1 MPPRRRRTLAPETVK
16 LNVDEVRESIARA
29 QRKQAALVVL
39 QGSESEIGTHVMLDR
54 AVTIG
59 RDPKTELPLQDE
71 GISRRHCRIAFD
83 KEKAPFFIEDLGSTN
98 GTLLNGKRLQAAKKL
113 EAGDRIYLGACVVK
127 FTYSDALEV
136 GYHAQMDVL
145 VGTDDLTGL
154 IAKRR
159 FDAAFVRAVEE
170 ARRMRAAARRH
181 DARSRRAQADQRHA
195 RPSRRRAHHRRG
207 RQAHRHGGV
216 GARRGLPLRRRRVR
230 RVFARARQARRRQG
244 RRDHPRARRRHIAS
258 RRTASSCA
266 RPSASASAP
275 IPRTAPAPSCSCVT
289 PTRRST
295 APRRRA
301 AIACAH
307 EPAAPRHRRRLEVA
321 ATSYVTW
328 PSEPLEDEASSLAV
342 GAMSA
347 LLERDQ
353 RVRHHPRRAARGA
366 ADAEAAR
373 VRRRAA
379 EARRRAD
386 APPAARAW
394 RW

>member
-83 KEKAPFFIEDLGSTN
+83 KEKSAFYIEDLGSTN
-98 GTLLNGKRLQAAKKL
+98 GTLLNGKRLQSCKKL

-159 FDAAFVRAVEE
+159 FDAAYVRAVEE
-170 ARRMRAAARRH
+170 ARRMRAPLAVMMLDLDGLKRINDTHGHPVGAHTIAEVGKIIGQVVSPHGAACRFGGDEFAAFLPNRGKR
-181 DARSRRAQADQRHA
+181 DGAKVGETIRALVAGHRFEKDGVVVRPTISIGVSAYPEDGATAELLLRHA
-195 RPSRRRAHHRRG
+195 DEALYRAKKTG
-207 RQAHRHGGV
+207 RD
-216 GARRGLPLRRRRVR
+216 RVR
-230 RVFARARQARRRQG
+230 
-244 RRDHPRARRRHIAS
+244 
-258 RRTASSCA
+258 T
-266 RPSASASAP
+266 
-275 IPRTAPAPSCSCVT
+275 
-289 PTRRST
+289 
-295 APRRRA
+295 
-301 AIACAH
+301 
-307 EPAAPRHRRRLEVA
+307 
-321 ATSYVTW
+321 
-328 PSEPLEDEASSLAV
+328 
-342 GAMSA
+342 
-347 LLERDQ
+347 
-353 RVRHHPRRAARGA
+353 
-366 ADAEAAR
+366 
-373 VRRRAA
+373 
-379 EARRRAD
+379 
-386 APPAARAW
+386 
-394 RW
+394 

>member
-83 KEKAPFFIEDLGSTN
+83 KDKGAFFIEDLGSTN
-98 GTLLNGKRLQAAKKL
+98 GTLLNGKRLQATKKL

-170 ARRMRAAARRH
+170 SRRMRAAMAVMMLDLDGLKRINDTHGHPVGAHTIAEVGKIIGQVVSRH
-181 DARSRRAQADQRHA
+181 PVGAACRFGGDEFAAFLPNLGKRDGAKVGETIRALVAGHRFEKDGVVVRPTISIGVSAYPEDGATAELLLRHA
-195 RPSRRRAHHRRG
+195 DEALYRAKKTG
-207 RQAHRHGGV
+207 RD
-216 GARRGLPLRRRRVR
+216 RVR
-230 RVFARARQARRRQG
+230 
-244 RRDHPRARRRHIAS
+244 
-258 RRTASSCA
+258 T
-266 RPSASASAP
+266 
-275 IPRTAPAPSCSCVT
+275 
-289 PTRRST
+289 
-295 APRRRA
+295 
-301 AIACAH
+301 
-307 EPAAPRHRRRLEVA
+307 
-321 ATSYVTW
+321 
-328 PSEPLEDEASSLAV
+328 
-342 GAMSA
+342 
-347 LLERDQ
+347 
-353 RVRHHPRRAARGA
+353 
-366 ADAEAAR
+366 
-373 VRRRAA
+373 
-379 EARRRAD
+379 
-386 APPAARAW
+386 
-394 RW
+394 

>member
-83 KEKAPFFIEDLGSTN
+83 KEKSAFFIEDLGSTN
-98 GTLLNGKRLQAAKKL
+98 GTLLNGKRLQAQKKL

-159 FDAAFVRAVEE
+159 FDAAYVRAVEE
-170 ARRMRAAARRH
+170 ARRMRAPLAVMMLDLDGLKLINDTHGHPVGAHTIAEVGKLIGQVVSPHGAACRFGGDEFAAFLPNLGKR
-181 DARSRRAQADQRHA
+181 DGAKVGETIRACVASHRFEKDGVVVRPTISIGVSAYPEDGATAELLLRHA
-195 RPSRRRAHHRRG
+195 DEALYRAKNTG
-207 RQAHRHGGV
+207 RD
-216 GARRGLPLRRRRVR
+216 RVR
-230 RVFARARQARRRQG
+230 
-244 RRDHPRARRRHIAS
+244 
-258 RRTASSCA
+258 T
-266 RPSASASAP
+266 
-275 IPRTAPAPSCSCVT
+275 
-289 PTRRST
+289 
-295 APRRRA
+295 
-301 AIACAH
+301 
-307 EPAAPRHRRRLEVA
+307 
-321 ATSYVTW
+321 
-328 PSEPLEDEASSLAV
+328 
-342 GAMSA
+342 
-347 LLERDQ
+347 
-353 RVRHHPRRAARGA
+353 
-366 ADAEAAR
+366 
-373 VRRRAA
+373 
-379 EARRRAD
+379 
-386 APPAARAW
+386 
-394 RW
+394 

>member
-83 KEKAPFFIEDLGSTN
+83 KEKSAFFIEDLGSTN
-98 GTLLNGKRLQAAKKL
+98 GTLLNGKRLQATKKL

-159 FDAAFVRAVEE
+159 FDAAFVRAVDE
-170 ARRMRAAARRH
+170 ARRMRAQLAVMMLDLDGLKLINDTHGHPVGAHTIAEVGKIIGQVVSPHGAACRFGGDEFAAFLPKFGKR
-181 DARSRRAQADQRHA
+181 DGAKVGETIRALVAGHRFEKDGVVVRPTISIGVSAYPEDGASADLLLRHA
-195 RPSRRRAHHRRG
+195 
-207 RQAHRHGGV
+207 
-216 GARRGLPLRRRRVR
+216 
-230 RVFARARQARRRQG
+230 
-244 RRDHPRARRRHIAS
+244 
-258 RRTASSCA
+258 
-266 RPSASASAP
+266 
-275 IPRTAPAPSCSCVT
+275 
-289 PTRRST
+289 
-295 APRRRA
+295 
-301 AIACAH
+301 
-307 EPAAPRHRRRLEVA
+307 
-321 ATSYVTW
+321 
-328 PSEPLEDEASSLAV
+328 DEA
-342 GAMSA
+342 
-347 LLERDQ
+347 
-353 RVRHHPRRAARGA
+353 
-366 ADAEAAR
+366 
-373 VRRRAA
+373 
-379 EARRRAD
+379 
-386 APPAARAW
+386 
-394 RW
+394 

>member
-83 KEKAPFFIEDLGSTN
+83 KEKSAFFIEDLGSTN
-98 GTLLNGKRLQAAKKL
+98 GTLLNGKRLQAQKKL

-159 FDAAFVRAVEE
+159 FDAAYVRAVEE
-170 ARRMRAAARRH
+170 ARRMRAPLAVMMLDLDGLKLINDTHGHPVGAHTIAEVGKLIGQVVSPHGAACRFGGDEFAAFLPNLGKR
-181 DARSRRAQADQRHA
+181 DGAKVGETIRACVASHRFEKDGVVVRPTISIGVSAYPEDGATAVLLLRHA
-195 RPSRRRAHHRRG
+195 DEALYRAKKTG
-207 RQAHRHGGV
+207 RD
-216 GARRGLPLRRRRVR
+216 RVR
-230 RVFARARQARRRQG
+230 
-244 RRDHPRARRRHIAS
+244 
-258 RRTASSCA
+258 T
-266 RPSASASAP
+266 
-275 IPRTAPAPSCSCVT
+275 
-289 PTRRST
+289 
-295 APRRRA
+295 
-301 AIACAH
+301 
-307 EPAAPRHRRRLEVA
+307 
-321 ATSYVTW
+321 
-328 PSEPLEDEASSLAV
+328 
-342 GAMSA
+342 
-347 LLERDQ
+347 
-353 RVRHHPRRAARGA
+353 
-366 ADAEAAR
+366 
-373 VRRRAA
+373 
-379 EARRRAD
+379 
-386 APPAARAW
+386 
-394 RW
+394 

>member
-83 KEKAPFFIEDLGSTN
+83 KEKSAFFIEDLGSTN
-98 GTLLNGKRLQAAKKL
+98 GTLLNGKRLQAQKKL

-159 FDAAFVRAVEE
+159 FDAAYVRAVE
-170 ARRMRAAARRH
+170 
-181 DARSRRAQADQRHA
+181 DARATQSPIAVMMLDLDGLKQINDT
-195 RPSRRRAHHRRG
+195 
-207 RQAHRHGGV
+207 HGHPV
-216 GARRGLPLRRRRVR
+216 GAHTIAEVGKLIGTVVAPL
-230 RVFARARQARRRQG
+230 
-244 RRDHPRARRRHIAS
+244 
-258 RRTASSCA
+258 
-266 RPSASASAP
+266 
-275 IPRTAPAPSCSCVT
+275 
-289 PTRRST
+289 
-295 APRRRA
+295 
-301 AIACAH
+301 
-307 EPAAPRHRRRLEVA
+307 
-321 ATSYVTW
+321 
-328 PSEPLEDEASSLAV
+328 
-342 GAMSA
+342 
-347 LLERDQ
+347 
-353 RVRHHPRRAARGA
+353 GA
-366 ADAEAAR
+366 ACRFGGDEFAAFLPGLSKR
-373 VRRRAA
+373 DGKEVGESIRALVAGHRFEKDGVVVRPTISIGISAFPDDGA
-379 EARRRAD
+379 TADLLLRRAD
-386 APPAARAW
+386 EALYRAKKTG
-394 RW
+394 RDRVRT